1 MRVGGE
7 KGGTIARKGLVDVLH
22 DDTRL
27 ADSLAAMD
35 EHGHLLV
42 HGVGRQEEV
51 ALVLEVLLDVVV
63 AQVLEME
70 RNPDPASPDTLPC
83 AKYLQLTSGHFLSS
97 ARLVCDSVRTIAR
110 SLCLLV
116 L

>member
-1 MRVGGE
+1 VRVGGE

-51 ALVLEVLLDVVV
+51 ALVLEVLLDVAI

-70 RNPDPASPDTLPC
+70 RNPDPASPDTVPC
-83 AKYLQLTSGHFLSS
+83 AE
-97 ARLVCDSVRTIAR
+97 
-110 SLCLLV
+110 
-116 L
+116 